1 MNECDKILL
10 DKVNPPWSCLTGS
23 FINFEKSGKFR
34 VARKG
39 ILGRNGVV
47 NVPTWGFE
55 GPAPEC
61 PWVKVGL
68 PLPPVAKWVNYSKM
82 DSIRKP

>member
-1 MNECDKILL
+1 M
-10 DKVNPPWSCLTGS
+10 PHQS
-23 FINFEKSGKFR
+23 FINFDKSGKFK
-34 VARKG
+34 VARNG
-39 ILGRNGVV
+39 SLGRTRVL
-47 NVPTWGFE
+47 NVPAWGLE
-55 GPAPEC
+55 GFSPEF